1 MKRLSL
7 KSLSFLLLS
16 PFWVHSQVIN
26 IESKRF
32 LNDTNGLVGRVD
44 LQLNI
49 NQNVQQVLQSGINV
63 HAQYRR
69 DKTRLLLISDLAF
82 IKAGAQDFVNAGY
95 QHIRYNYKIWP
106 KVTWEAFLQGQ
117 YNRVL
122 LLESRYAGGTGPRIR
137 LFKLNKFRL
146 YGAALY
152 MYEIQKRVPETTQQF
167 NHRASTY
174 LSMSWNFRSA
184 ELIGT
189 VFYQPN
195 LITTGDY
202 RFAGDL
208 ALEISFTSRLMFKS
222 AFNFLYDTRQPV
234 GVPTLTYLLRNGL
247 SYKF

>member
-1 MKRLSL
+1 M
-7 KSLSFLLLS
+7 LLS

>member
-7 KSLSFLLLS
+7 KTITFFVLSH
-16 PFWVHSQVIN
+16 FWAQSQVIN

-63 HAQYRR
+63 HVQYRKN
-69 DKTRLLLISDLAF
+69 KTRLLLISDLAF
-82 IKAGAQDFVNAGY
+82 IKAGQQNFVNAGY
-95 QHIRYNYKIWP
+95 QHIRYNYKVLP
-106 KVTWEAFLQGQ
+106 KVTWEAFVQAQ

-122 LLESRYAGGTGPRIR
+122 LLESRYAGGTGPRVR
-137 LFKLNKFRL
+137 LVKTTKFRL
-146 YGAALY
+146 YGAVLY
-152 MYEIQKRVPETTQQF
+152 LYEVEKRIPETFLQY
-167 NHRASTY
+167 NHRASNY
-174 LSMSWNFRSA
+174 VSLSWTLKSA

-195 LITTGDY
+195 LRDFSDY
-202 RFAGDL
+202 RMAGDV
-208 ALEISFTSRLMFKS
+208 ALELNITSKLLFKS
-222 AFNFLYDTRQPV
+222 ALNFLYDTRQPV
-234 GVPTLTYLLRNGL
+234 GVPALTYLLRNGL